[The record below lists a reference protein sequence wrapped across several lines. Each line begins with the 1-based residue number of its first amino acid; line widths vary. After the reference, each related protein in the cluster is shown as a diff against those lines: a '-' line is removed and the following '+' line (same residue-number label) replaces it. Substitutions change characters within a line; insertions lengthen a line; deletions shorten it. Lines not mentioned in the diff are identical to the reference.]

1 MNKATQLSA
10 DSKTLILS
18 VEGMTCAACAA
29 RIERVL
35 DKEESVE
42 DVVVNFPL
50 KKAVIELNTEN
61 VNSENYIEKI
71 RSVGYSAQEEIQVAD
86 SKNFKRFF
94 IPIISLLSTLALN
107 PLIEANQNFVAL
119 GISSVIIFIFGRTFH
134 LSALKSIRNLN
145 FNMDTLISI
154 GSLSSFV
161 IGVMPS
167 NGELMY
173 LETGGFIISFLLI
186 GKTIEDISIK
196 SSISISDSI
205 IESIPKDVNIYDDKK
220 IVRRP
225 INEIIIDQVIIVKKG
240 EIIPLDGEIH
250 YGQSEVDESIVSG
263 EAEPILKK
271 EGDTVIS
278 GSINL
283 GNDIEVKVTK
293 KDGETTIN
301 YIEKLILK
309 AQTTKPDV
317 QEIVNKITNIFVPSI
332 LLLSFINFLT
342 KFFILGN
349 DFSATISS
357 TIAILVIAC
366 PCALGLATPIVLFRT
381 ASISNK
387 KGFIFKNFDYLQK
400 FTKLDTL
407 IFDKTGTLTSG
418 IFKIE
423 KITNENNLV
432 VDD

>member
-35 DKEESVE
+35 EKEESVE
-42 DVVVNFPL
+42 DVIVNFPL
-50 KKAVIELNTEN
+50 KKAVIELNAEN

-107 PLIEANQNFVAL
+107 PLIEANQDFVAL

-196 SSISISDSI
+196 SSLSISDSI

-240 EIIPLDGEIH
+240 AIVPLDGEIH

-263 EAEPILKK
+263 EVEPILKK

-349 DFSATISS
+349 DFSGTLSS

-407 IFDKTGTLTSG
+407 IFDLSL
-418 IFKIE
+418 IHI
-423 KITNENNLV
+423 
-432 VDD
+432 